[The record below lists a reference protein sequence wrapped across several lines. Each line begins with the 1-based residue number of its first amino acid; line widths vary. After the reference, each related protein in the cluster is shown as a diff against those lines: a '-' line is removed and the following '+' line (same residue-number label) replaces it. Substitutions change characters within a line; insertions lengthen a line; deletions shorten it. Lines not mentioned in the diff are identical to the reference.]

1 MQRRT
6 GLSVLMA
13 FPENARVPPSGRQQ
27 DRHHAVTLQ
36 ICGGKPM
43 AERTADI
50 AEFRHPNPRSVGILI
65 LIVIIVIV
73 GWGTFTIVPAGHRG
87 VVLWWGSVEKRVMG
101 EGLNFKAPIAERV
114 IKVDVRVQPHPFK
127 EIDASSKEYQMVKM
141 TGMMNFH
148 IDPMYVN
155 DLYQKVG
162 LDFADKVIDP
172 AFNDFVKEVVPTY
185 PIGEILPKREEIR
198 KRAMAKLGDNLSRY
212 HIIVDDIYFA
222 NIQFSPEYANA
233 IEAKQVAQQQVET
246 QKQVLAQREIEA
258 QQKVATA
265 KGEAES
271 ILVVAEGQAKAN
283 DALSRSIS
291 PILVQYKSVEKWNGL
306 LPQVSGGAVPFIDM
320 SRMGALPGGTR
331 GTPKKGE

>member
-1 MQRRT
+1 MQEGARDLGEFKRPSPRT
-6 GLSVLMA
+6 VS
-13 FPENARVPPSGRQQ
+13 
-27 DRHHAVTLQ
+27 
-36 ICGGKPM
+36 
-43 AERTADI
+43 
-50 AEFRHPNPRSVGILI
+50 ILI
-65 LIVIIVIV
+65 LLIIILVV
-73 GWGTFTIVPAGHRG
+73 LWGTFVIIPAGHRG
-87 VVLWWGSVEKRVMG
+87 VVLWWGSVENRIMG
-101 EGLNFKAPIAERV
+101 EGLNFKIPFAEKV
-114 IKVDVRVQPHPFK
+114 IKVDVKVQPHPFK
-127 EIDASSKEYQMVKM
+127 EIDASSKEYQIVKM

-148 IDPMYVN
+148 IDPAYVN

-185 PIGEILPKREEIR
+185 PIGEVLPKREEIR
-198 KRAMAKLGDNLSRY
+198 KRAMTKLGDNLSRY

-222 NIQFSPEYANA
+222 SIRFSPEYEGA

-271 ILVVAEGQAKAN
+271 ILVVAQGQAKAN

-291 PILVQYKSVEKWNGL
+291 SILVQYKSIEKWNGI
-306 LPQVSGGAVPFIDM
+306 LPQVTGGAVPLIDLGK
-320 SRMGALPGGTR
+320 MGGSPGGTEGSKR
-331 GTPKKGE
+331 

>member
-1 MQRRT
+1 MPERGLDAFDVKGPKPRT
-6 GLSVLMA
+6 IALLALLFLIFVILWGLFV
-13 FPENARVPPSGRQQ
+13 
-27 DRHHAVTLQ
+27 
-36 ICGGKPM
+36 
-43 AERTADI
+43 
-50 AEFRHPNPRSVGILI
+50 
-65 LIVIIVIV
+65 
-73 GWGTFTIVPAGHRG
+73 IVPAGHRG

-101 EGLNFKAPIAERV
+101 EGLNFKVPIAERV
-114 IKVDVRVQPHPFK
+114 IKVDVKVQPHPFK

-148 IDPMYVN
+148 IDPSYVN

-198 KRAMAKLGDNLSRY
+198 KRAMLKLGDNLNRY

-222 NIQFSPEYANA
+222 NIRFSPEYERA

-246 QKQVLAQREIEA
+246 QRQVLAQREIEA

-271 ILVVAEGQAKAN
+271 ILVVATGQAKAN

-291 PILVQYKSVEKWNGL
+291 PILVQYKGIEKWNGI
-306 LPQVSGGAVPFIDM
+306 LPQVSGGVVPFLDLGKM
-320 SRMGALPGGTR
+320 EGWGGQS
-331 GTPKKGE
+331 GTKK

>member
-1 MQRRT
+1 MPDGTVDLSGLIVPKPRT
-6 GLSVLMA
+6 LGLLMLA
-13 FPENARVPPSGRQQ
+13 
-27 DRHHAVTLQ
+27 L
-36 ICGGKPM
+36 
-43 AERTADI
+43 
-50 AEFRHPNPRSVGILI
+50 LI
-65 LIVIIVIV
+65 LII
-73 GWGTFTIVPAGHRG
+73 GWGTFVIIPAGHRG
-87 VVLWWGSVEKRVMG
+87 VVLLWGSVEKRIMG
-101 EGLNFKAPIAERV
+101 EGLNFKTPMAESV
-114 IKVDVRVQPHPFK
+114 IKVDVRVQPHPFR

-148 IDPMYVN
+148 IDPTYVN

-198 KRAMAKLGDNLSRY
+198 KRAMTKLGDNLSRY

-222 NIQFSPEYANA
+222 NIRFSTGYEGAV
-233 IEAKQVAQQQVET
+233 EAKQVAQQQVET

-271 ILVVAEGQAKAN
+271 ILVVAQGQAKAN
-283 DALSRSIS
+283 EVLSHSIS
-291 PILVQYKSVEKWNGL
+291 PILVQYKGVEKWNGI
-306 LPQVSGGAVPFIDM
+306 LPQVSGGVVPFIDL
-320 SRMGALPGGTR
+320 SKMGSAGTE
-331 GTPKKGE
+331 GSKK

>member
-1 MQRRT
+1 MKEGSTMSFEYKTPKPRT
-6 GLSVLMA
+6 
-13 FPENARVPPSGRQQ
+13 
-27 DRHHAVTLQ
+27 
-36 ICGGKPM
+36 I
-43 AERTADI
+43 
-50 AEFRHPNPRSVGILI
+50 GILI
-65 LIVIIVIV
+65 LLFILLIVL
-73 GWGTFTIVPAGHRG
+73 WGTFVIIPAGHRG
-87 VVLWWGSVEKRVMG
+87 VCLWWGSVEKRIMG
-101 EGLNFKAPIAERV
+101 EGLNFIVPLAERV
-114 IKVDVRVQPHPFK
+114 IKVDVKVQPHPFK

-148 IDPMYVN
+148 IDPAYVN

-198 KRAMAKLGDNLSRY
+198 KRAMIKLGENLARY

-222 NIQFSPEYANA
+222 NIRFSPGYEGAV
-233 IEAKQVAQQQVET
+233 EAKQVAQQQVET

-271 ILVVAEGQAKAN
+271 IQVVAQGQAKAN
-283 DALSRSIS
+283 DALSRSIT
-291 PILVQYKSVEKWNGL
+291 PILVQYKSIEKWNGI
-306 LPQVSGGAVPFIDM
+306 LPQVSGGAVPFVDL
-320 SRMGALPGGTR
+320 SKMGGLPGGTE
-331 GTPKKGE
+331 GGKK

>member
-1 MQRRT
+1 MQ
-6 GLSVLMA
+6 
-13 FPENARVPPSGRQQ
+13 
-27 DRHHAVTLQ
+27 
-36 ICGGKPM
+36 
-43 AERTADI
+43 ERTLDAF
-50 AEFRHPNPRSVGILI
+50 ELRGPKPRTIGMFIGLLI
-65 LIVIIVIV
+65 IFIVLWSCFAIVQ
-73 GWGTFTIVPAGHRG
+73 AGHRG
-87 VVLWWGSVEKRVMG
+87 VVLWWGSVEKRIMG
-101 EGLNFKAPIAERV
+101 EGLNFKMPFAETV
-114 IKVDVRVQPHPFK
+114 IKVDVKVQPHPFK
-127 EIDASSKEYQMVKM
+127 EIDAASKEYQMVKLS
-141 TGMMNFH
+141 GMMNFH
-148 IDPMYVN
+148 IDPAFVN

-198 KRAMAKLGDNLSRY
+198 KRAMLKLGDNLNRY

-222 NIQFSPEYANA
+222 NIRFSPEYEKA

-271 ILVVAEGQAKAN
+271 ILVVAQGQAKAN

-291 PILVQYKSVEKWNGL
+291 PILVQYKSVEKWNGT
-306 LPQVSGGAVPFIDM
+306 LPQVSGGAVPFVDL
-320 SRMGALPGGTR
+320 SKMGGSSGGTEGSKR
-331 GTPKKGE
+331 

>member
-1 MQRRT
+1 MEGRT
-6 GLSVLMA
+6 IDVGE
-13 FPENARVPPSGRQQ
+13 FKVP
-27 DRHHAVTLQ
+27 
-36 ICGGKPM
+36 KP
-43 AERTADI
+43 RT
-50 AEFRHPNPRSVGILI
+50 VGMLFLLIIIIIIL
-65 LIVIIVIV
+65 
-73 GWGTFTIVPAGHRG
+73 WGTFVIIPAGHRG
-87 VVLWWGSVEKRVMG
+87 VALWWGSVENRIMG
-101 EGLNFKAPIAERV
+101 EGLNFKVPIAENI

-148 IDPMYVN
+148 IDPAYVN

-198 KRAMAKLGDNLSRY
+198 KTAMKKLGDNLSRY
-212 HIIVDDIYFA
+212 HVIVDDIYFA
-222 NIQFSPEYANA
+222 NIRFSSEYEGA

-271 ILVVAEGQAKAN
+271 IQVVAQGQAKAN

-291 PILVQYKSVEKWNGL
+291 PILVQYKGIEKWNGA
-306 LPQVSGGAVPFIDM
+306 LPQVSGGAVPFIDLGKTGGL
-320 SRMGALPGGTR
+320 SGGTEGSKR
-331 GTPKKGE
+331 